1 MLHSANLSL
10 DQAPPLSIPLRFFL
24 TAPLF
29 GLGAA
34 FLLIIYGPEALL
46 SRWGT
51 ATLALTHLL
60 TLGFLALVMC
70 GAILQML
77 PVIAGSPVPRVHI
90 VGTLVHLL
98 LTLGTT
104 LLVTGFLTGS
114 SFWLGAAAISLTIGF
129 AIFILAV
136 TLALWRVK
144 ATNATINGMR
154 MAILSLIVTAGL
166 GVMLIVGRA
175 GWIQLDPLL
184 FADIHLTWG
193 LLGWVALLV
202 VGLAYQVVPMFQV
215 TPEYP
220 AWMKRWLAGTLL
232 FFLILWSAL
241 HIAVTQYQ
249 LPASVESASLGIIIF
264 GYMLFALATLLLQ
277 HRRRRRVSDVTLLF
291 WRTGMGAILLCALL
305 WISGNFAPALKEL
318 PQFNLLLGIGLIA
331 GAGLSLLNGMLYKI
345 VPFLTWFHLQN
356 RQLTLMCMTVK
367 IPNMKELLP
376 DKASKLQFSVHL
388 VFLALIILAIFFP
401 AWFTHAAGVM
411 FGLSC
416 LLLWLNLA
424 RVTWRYRVVNRIL
437 VSSSEK
443 ITQV

>member
-34 FLLIIYGPEALL
+34 FLLIIYGPEALF
-46 SRWGT
+46 SRWET

-77 PVIAGSPVPRVHI
+77 PVIAGSPVPRVHL

-104 LLVTGFLTGS
+104 LLVAGFLTDA
-114 SFWLGAAAISLTIGF
+114 SFWLEAAALLLTAGF
-129 AIFILAV
+129 GIFILAV
-136 TLALWRVK
+136 TIALWRVK
-144 ATNATINGMR
+144 ATSATINGMR
-154 MAILSLIVTAGL
+154 MAILSLVVTAGL
-166 GVMLIVGRA
+166 GVMLIAGRA
-175 GWIQLDPLL
+175 RWIQLDTLL

-202 VGLAYQVVPMFQV
+202 VGIAYQVVPMFQV

-220 AWMKRWLAGTLL
+220 AWIKRWLTRTLL

-241 HIAVTQYQ
+241 KIVVTQYQ
-249 LPASVESASLGIIIF
+249 LPAFVVPASLGIIIC
-264 GYMLFALATLLLQ
+264 GYILFASVTLLLQ
-277 HRRRRRVSDVTLLF
+277 HRRRRRVFDVTLLF
-291 WRTGMGAILLCALL
+291 WRTGLGSILVCALL
-305 WISGNFAPALKEL
+305 WISGYFAPALKEL
-318 PQFNLLLGIGLIA
+318 PQFDLLLGIGLIA

-376 DKASKLQFSVHL
+376 DRTSKLQFSVHL
-388 VFLALIILAIFFP
+388 VFLTMIILSIFFP

-424 RVTWRYRVVNRIL
+424 RISWRYRAVNRTL
-437 VSSSEK
+437 LSSSK
-443 ITQV
+443 KDT